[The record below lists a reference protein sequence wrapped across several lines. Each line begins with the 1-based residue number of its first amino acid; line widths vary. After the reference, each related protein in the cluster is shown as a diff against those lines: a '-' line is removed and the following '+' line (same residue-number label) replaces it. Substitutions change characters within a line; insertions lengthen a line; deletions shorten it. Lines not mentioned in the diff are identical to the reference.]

1 MDHHCVWLN
10 NCVGH
15 RNYKAFF
22 LFLLCAWRAW
32 PVARA
37 ATAALSR
44 TARAQM

>member
-22 LFLLCAWRAW
+22 LFLFCARGRA
-32 PVARA
+32 ARA
-37 ATAALSR
+37 SLALTR
-44 TARAQM
+44 

>member
-22 LFLLCAWRAW
+22 LFLVCA
-32 PVARA
+32 
-37 ATAALSR
+37 L
-44 TARAQM
+44 